1 MTEQPTN
8 HFKLLYPAAMAL
20 LEKIETIAKKIY
32 GTSHAELSLEAQA
45 AFVELEKNYSHYPVC
60 IAKTQYS
67 FSSDA
72 KIRDA
77 PRAHVLKYVN

>member
-8 HFKLLYPAAMAL
+8 HFKLLYPDAMAL

-45 AFVELEKNYSHYPVC
+45 ALVELEKN
-60 IAKTQYS
+60 
-67 FSSDA
+67 
-72 KIRDA
+72 
-77 PRAHVLKYVN
+77 